1 MKNKSLFRD
10 LNTEIR
16 EMFDLT
22 DLSSLHRETSDFFVN
37 VFNEVASREKIMVN
51 VPGFSK
57 DDLKISLDEKG
68 YLKISGEKQIEG
80 ETRKIQRSYYI
91 QHLNSLD
98 TDKIQ
103 AKVENGLLVINL
115 GKKEEVK
122 KGPKEISIQ

>member
-1 MKNKSLFRD
+1 MKTKNLFRD

-16 EMFDLT
+16 EMFDLVELS
-22 DLSSLHRETSDFFVN
+22 DLKRETSDFFVN

-68 YLKISGEKQIEG
+68 YLKISGEKEVEG
-80 ETRKIQRSYYI
+80 EIRKIQRSYYI

-115 GKKEEVK
+115 GKKDESK
-122 KGPKEISIQ
+122 KGSKEIIIQ